1 MIRKKVV
8 FLTIAVVLAV
18 FLVWVVYQARKEIA
32 NNSSQRRSVF
42 YTDPGKSYSVVIDG
56 ERFSIPVS
64 EHEKIIVSVE
74 PLGDDEK
81 PKPIDPHIRIPDAPL
96 DAKMSAVQQ
105 SRFYFRY
112 DSPEDLREF
121 RLAENL
127 DKLHADDDWTTARN
141 VMHWARNQF
150 EHSPLETY
158 PPQNALA
165 MLREIRAGRATG
177 FCAQYCYLTVQAL
190 QALGCP
196 ARYVS
201 IQGHEVCEV
210 WLSSRQ
216 KWILLDPDHDAFF
229 TDPKGQLLCA
239 LDISRCPEAV
249 QVVTDHS
256 ISDRMDLLRRFRHLA
271 YWLRNDL
278 YTKAINFYDLPKY
291 KVYIAETG
299 FSEFIS
305 ENPCALITT
314 YPEELYEP
322 PNGL

>member
-18 FLVWVVYQARKEIA
+18 FFVWVVYQARKEIA

-81 PKPIDPHIRIPDAPL
+81 PKPMEPHIRIPDAPL

-112 DSPEDLREF
+112 DSPEDLQKF

-127 DKLHADDDWTTARN
+127 DKLRDEDDWTTARN
-141 VMHWARNQF
+141 VMHWARSQF

-177 FCAQYCYLTVQAL
+177 FCAQY
-190 QALGCP
+190 
-196 ARYVS
+196 
-201 IQGHEVCEV
+201 
-210 WLSSRQ
+210 
-216 KWILLDPDHDAFF
+216 
-229 TDPKGQLLCA
+229 
-239 LDISRCPEAV
+239 
-249 QVVTDHS
+249 
-256 ISDRMDLLRRFRHLA
+256 
-271 YWLRNDL
+271 
-278 YTKAINFYDLPKY
+278 
-291 KVYIAETG
+291 
-299 FSEFIS
+299 
-305 ENPCALITT
+305 
-314 YPEELYEP
+314 
-322 PNGL
+322 